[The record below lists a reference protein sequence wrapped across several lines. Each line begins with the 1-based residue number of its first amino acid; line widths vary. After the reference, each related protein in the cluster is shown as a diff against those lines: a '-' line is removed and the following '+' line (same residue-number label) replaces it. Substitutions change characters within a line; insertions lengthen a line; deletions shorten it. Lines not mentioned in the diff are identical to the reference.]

1 MPPQV
6 SVILGYRKAA
16 NQQFWMPKRFVRSL
30 NMTRLRE
37 RANLAAIEGLL
48 VSDPVLTGIESAEQA
63 MGLPRSTVLTSG
75 PTMPFRSYTG
85 GQRAAIIGGALY
97 EGLASDEIAAAA
109 AFDRGDIA
117 VRGCQEFGCVG
128 SLAGVTTASM
138 PVLVV
143 ADSRTGEQAYCTL
156 YEGDSV
162 DRLNYGTY
170 TEATR
175 NNLED
180 LRLRIAPALNS
191 LIDAQTE
198 PLRLK
203 PIMSRSLTMGDEL
216 HSRNAAATLLFL
228 RRLLTGAK
236 QVGPELVTAL
246 ESLCDDYFFLRLSM
260 AASKVMS
267 NAMRGYDDSS
277 VVTAMAF
284 SCAEFGI
291 QTSGT
296 GDAWFTGPL
305 PTFDD
310 YRLEPGYDADDIEF
324 MGGESI
330 ITEVVGLG
338 GLAQAAGLP
347 LHRSSGRDV
356 SLMIARTTAMYEVTV
371 TESPDFLIPVLN
383 YRGTPLGL
391 DVEKIV
397 ERPDHTPFLDIGI
410 AGRSGR
416 QIGGG
421 VARAPLA
428 PFRKACDALNST

>member
-1 MPPQV
+1 M
-6 SVILGYRKAA
+6 SD
-16 NQQFWMPKRFVRSL
+16 
-30 NMTRLRE
+30 RE
-37 RANLAAIEGLL
+37 ARDRANRAAIDALL
-48 VSDPVLTGIESAEQA
+48 ASDPVLTGVESAATA
-63 MGLPRSTVLTSG
+63 MNLPRTTILTSG
-75 PTMPFRSYTG
+75 PTMPFGAYTG
-85 GQRAAIIGGALY
+85 GQRAAVIGGALY
-97 EGLASDEIAAAA
+97 EGLASDEADAVA
-109 AFDRGDIA
+109 AFERGDIE

-138 PVLVV
+138 PVVVV
-143 ADSRTGEQAYCTL
+143 ADAGSGERAYCTL
-156 YEGDSV
+156 YEGDSA

-175 NNLED
+175 RNLED
-180 LRLRIAPALNS
+180 LRLRVAPALDE
-191 LIDAQTE
+191 LVKAQAE

-203 PIMSRSLTMGDEL
+203 PIMSRALTMGDEL

-228 RRLLTGAK
+228 RRLLVGAK
-236 QVGPELVTAL
+236 ELGSGFDAAL

-260 AASKVMS
+260 AASKVMA
-267 NAMRGYDDSS
+267 NAMRGFEGSS

-284 SCAEFGI
+284 SCAQFGI

-296 GDAWFTGPL
+296 GDTWFTGPL
-305 PTFDD
+305 PSFDA
-310 YRLEPGYDADDIEF
+310 YRIESGYGVDDMEF

-330 ITEVVGLG
+330 ITEVIGLG

-347 LHRSSGRDV
+347 LFRSSGRDV
-356 SLMIARTTAMYEVTV
+356 AAMIARTTAMYEITV

-383 YRGTPLGL
+383 YRGAPLGL

-397 ERPDHTPFLDIGI
+397 NRPDVTPFLDIGI

-421 VARAPLA
+421 VAKAPLE
-428 PFRKACDALNST
+428 PFAKAWEALGTT

>member
-1 MPPQV
+1 M
-6 SVILGYRKAA
+6 S
-16 NQQFWMPKRFVRSL
+16 ND
-30 NMTRLRE
+30 RE
-37 RANLAAIEGLL
+37 RANKAAVEGLL
-48 VSDPVLTGIESAEQA
+48 ASDPVLVGIESAGRA

-75 PTMPFRSYTG
+75 PAMPFSSYTG
-85 GQRAAIIGGALY
+85 GQRAAVIGGALY
-97 EGLASDEIAAAA
+97 EGLAADESAAVA
-109 AFDRGDIA
+109 AFERGEIT

-138 PVLVV
+138 PVVVV
-143 ADSRTGEQAYCTL
+143 ADDRTGERAYCTL
-156 YEGDSV
+156 YEGDSA
-162 DRLNYGTY
+162 DRLNYGSY
-170 TEATR
+170 TEATKT
-175 NNLED
+175 NLED
-180 LRLRIAPALNS
+180 LRLRIAPALNT
-191 LIDAQTE
+191 LIEAQSE
-198 PLRLK
+198 AMRLR
-203 PIMSRSLTMGDEL
+203 PIMSRALTMGDEL

-228 RRLLTGAK
+228 RRLLIGAK
-236 QVGPELVTAL
+236 QVGDELGTAL

-260 AASKVMS
+260 AASKVMA
-267 NAMRGYDDSS
+267 NAMRGHAGSS

-296 GDAWFTGPL
+296 GDTWFTGPL

-324 MGGESI
+324 MGGEST

-347 LHRSSGRDV
+347 LHRSSGRDA
-356 SLMIARTTAMYEVTV
+356 SLMIARTTSMYEVTV

-397 ERPDHTPFLDIGI
+397 ARPDRTPILDIGI

-428 PFRKACDALNST
+428 PFSKAWNALN